1 MFRNKTRFLLTLT
14 GITIGLFVY
23 LLGNAAVDGYINSL
37 YKEAYDFDENSFLVY
52 DEEGRIIEE
61 IQKYDDNLSVNR
73 CNIIGSAYTVNKDYQ
88 YKNIEVIN
96 SVNLI
101 GLDAGVSD
109 TAIPYIGDEHISLAR
124 AEILYGTDFS
134 EENIKKGDNCIIIE
148 RSTAVFWFQKENA
161 VGEYLDVISPDGY
174 DRFVVAAVIEDLPS
188 RRRMNLEFNKLSE
201 QGNAAKYSNTSAA
214 YTTYNYVNNMGEES
228 SIEERYIVNT
238 GLLQN
243 GDIDGLIDE
252 LSEKSVVYD
261 INAGIVSQNR
271 LVKDVRN
278 LEIKIHGFINAI
290 IVVLIVISGFMIVT
304 VYIFSVKERT
314 YEIGVRRALGASE
327 TDIVCQFIIEGIIT
341 ALTAGIVT
349 LLFGVIICNLATSY
363 LIGKL
368 YMEIRLVLSG
378 KLILSMFGISVLQG
392 IVFCFIPALTASK
405 IRPTE
410 AIRWD

>member
-1 MFRNKTRFLLTLT
+1 M
-14 GITIGLFVY
+14 FVY

-37 YKEAYDFDENSFLVY
+37 YKEACNFDENSFLVY

-61 IQKYDDNLSVNR
+61 IQNYDDNLSVGR
-73 CNIIGSAYTVNKDYQ
+73 CNIIGSAYTVNRDYQ

-101 GLDAGVSD
+101 GLDAGISD
-109 TAIPYIGDEHISLAR
+109 TAIPYIGDEYISLAR
-124 AEILYGTDFS
+124 AEILYGADFS

-148 RSTAVFWFQKENA
+148 RSTAIFWFQKENA

-174 DRFVVAAVIEDLPS
+174 DRFVVVAVIEDLPS
-188 RRRMNLEFNKLSE
+188 RRSMNLEFNKLLE
-201 QGNAAKYSNTSAA
+201 QGNTVKYSNTSVA

-228 SIEERYIVNT
+228 STEERYIVNT
-238 GLLQN
+238 GLLQD
-243 GDIDGLIDE
+243 GDIDSLIDE

-271 LVKDVRN
+271 LVKEVRN

-304 VYIFSVKERT
+304 IYIFSVKERT
-314 YEIGVRRALGASE
+314 YEIGIRRALGASE

-341 ALTAGIVT
+341 ALAAGFVT
-349 LLFGVIICNLATSY
+349 LFFGVIICNLATSY
-363 LIGKL
+363 LIGHL
-368 YMEIRLVLSG
+368 YMEIRLILSG
-378 KLILSMFGISVLQG
+378 KLILSMFGISILQG